1 MPAVFTCRY
10 LATVNKIVL
19 YLLNSDTSKNN
30 NFYNYK
36 DTYSIILMAVAGTD
50 NECLYADNS
59 AKDRCSDEGIWSN
72 SKLEDWKKKTGRKY
86 SPDSWSENV
95 DEHQYYKTIIFG
107 YGWICNQIMPR
118 EILLAKRTDCGGT
131 YLQLETQQHS

>member
-1 MPAVFTCRY
+1 
-10 LATVNKIVL
+10 
-19 YLLNSDTSKNN
+19 
-30 NFYNYK
+30 
-36 DTYSIILMAVAGTD
+36 MAVAGTD
-50 NECLYADNS
+50 NECLYADIS

-86 SPDSWSENV
+86 SPDSWSENI

-107 YGWICNQIMPR
+107 YGWICTQIMPR